1 MAQTARRMAELG
13 LAQGSSGN
21 VSARWHDLVLITPSG
36 MPYEHLDARQVMAI
50 DLEGRVRS
58 GSGVPSSEW
67 RMHVSIQKVR
77 EDVRAIV
84 HTHSPFATWA
94 AVSLR
99 ELPLIND
106 EGKILFGGAIPVS
119 RHAPPG
125 TWALAA
131 AVVEAL
137 GPSGRAVLIAG
148 HGAVVVGTTL
158 RGTLSLAG
166 KLEEMARLFWLKGVD
181 HDADHFAHP
190 ERAG

>member
-1 MAQTARRMAELG
+1 MAELG
-13 LAQGSSGN
+13 LVRGSSGN
-21 VSARWHDLVLITPSG
+21 VSARWHDLILITPSG
-36 MPYEHLDARQVMAI
+36 IPYEHLDPRQVMAI

-67 RMHVSIQKVR
+67 RMHVSIQRAR

-94 AVSLR
+94 AVSFP
-99 ELPLIND
+99 ELPVIND
-106 EGKILFGGAIPVS
+106 EGKILLGGAIPVS

-137 GPSGRAVLIAG
+137 GPSGRAALIAN
-148 HGAVVVGTTL
+148 HGAVAVGTTL
-158 RGTLSLAG
+158 PGALSLAE
-166 KLEEMARLFWLKGVD
+166 KLEEMARLFWLSKSSG
-181 HDADHFAHP
+181 
-190 ERAG
+190 